1 MGSHRERSLISVI
14 TYVVRFGDTLGEIA
28 ERFGTSVE
36 AIAEANGIEDP
47 DFIFVGQILLV
58 PDPSSDE
65 PVSPM
70 QIYVVRPGDTL
81 GEIAER
87 FGTTVEAIAQVNG
100 IEDPDLIIVNQV
112 LRIPL
117 PRGMRRVYTVRPG
130 DTLSEIAERFG
141 TTVDAFVRAN
151 RGLDGIEDPNL
162 IFPGQ
167 RLLVPI

>member
-1 MGSHRERSLISVI
+1 MI
-14 TYVVRFGDTLGEIA
+14 TYVVRFGDTLSEIA

-58 PDPSSDE
+58 PDHSSGG
-65 PVSPM
+65 PGAPM

-87 FGTTVEAIAQVNG
+87 FGTTV
-100 IEDPDLIIVNQV
+100 
-112 LRIPL
+112 
-117 PRGMRRVYTVRPG
+117 
-130 DTLSEIAERFG
+130 
-141 TTVDAFVRAN
+141 DAFVRAN
-151 RGLDGIEDPNL
+151 RGLNGIEDPDL